1 MIQTKK
7 HFLSHLDKFWFYTGF
22 IFTVFC
28 LVIYFISPWWWLKA
42 VSVYYLSLGFIY
54 SVIELIIS
62 NFGRGWRDSNGNL
75 YTNPHSG
82 ICSFAL
88 AQIIVLLI
96 YFLIIIRI
104 GIF

>member
-1 MIQTKK
+1 MRATKK
-7 HFLSHLDKFWFYTGF
+7 NFLSHLDKFWFLTGF
-22 IFTVFC
+22 FFTSFC
-28 LVIYFISPWWWLKA
+28 LVVYFITTWSWLRA
-42 VSVYYLSLGFIY
+42 AIVYYLSLGFIY
-54 SVIELIIS
+54 SIAEIMIS
-62 NFGRGWRDSNGNL
+62 NFGRGWRDSSGNL

-96 YFLIIIRI
+96 YFFIITRI